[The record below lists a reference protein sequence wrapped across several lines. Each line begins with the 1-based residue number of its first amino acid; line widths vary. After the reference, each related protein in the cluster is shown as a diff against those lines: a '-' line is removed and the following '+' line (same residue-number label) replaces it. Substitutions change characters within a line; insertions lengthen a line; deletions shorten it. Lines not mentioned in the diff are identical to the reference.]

1 MVNSG
6 KRKYTKKTI
15 MSGGAIEFSLIG
27 FSIQTP
33 NGIVPAPAPLQ
44 IAGNS
49 VLYFIDGTQDTFFNT
64 FRRVKFS
71 KSSSTCYLVNQGTEI
86 APRLTP
92 YQLIYRDG
100 NVFQYAAY
108 DFNRFRL
115 VQQNSQMSDEQA
127 AIFLSLP
134 EGLPNSSFSFTGS
147 GRAPGAYREW
157 ASKLEAAIREGNI
170 SIDQLFKFFY
180 NNGNKNRGFKVDINL
195 QRFWNAFYI
204 DHHGEFF

>member
-6 KRKYTKKTI
+6 KKKYTKKTI
-15 MSGGAIEFSLIG
+15 MRGGAIEFSLIG

-86 APRLTP
+86 APRLAP

-100 NVFQYAAY
+100 DVFQYAAY

-115 VQQNSQMSDEQA
+115 VQQNSQMSDEDVA
-127 AIFLSLP
+127 KLLNVSLKMIQT
-134 EGLPNSSFSFTGS
+134 ETNSHNGN
-147 GRAPGAYREW
+147 PAYRKWE
-157 ASKLEAAIREGNI
+157 LELYNAINNGLLT
-170 SIDQLFKFFY
+170 IDQIYNFLYTDGNNHKSFKAGKY
-180 NNGNKNRGFKVDINL
+180 VSH
-195 QRFWNAFYI
+195 FWTIFHKKYER
-204 DHHGEFF
+204 EFF